1 MPRCAGVWKGHMAKS
16 VLKEKNRLTAIGEA
30 PDNGGALIIDMS
42 KPYIA
47 TVAIEG
53 VADILFHRWSNEDVK
68 AKGEAAKGS
77 KAKKFDNLQEYVYR
91 CDDGTIAIPGEYLRG
106 ALVGASKF
114 RQDPRSPRKSMA
126 DLMKAA
132 VVSLTPLATLGVKD
146 WDYEDRRR
154 VTIQRNAITRCRP
167 AMKAG
172 WKCEFDLLCNLPE
185 YVSPAILN
193 EVIQAAGRLIG
204 LADFRPTYGRFQVT
218 RFSVRQD

>member
-1 MPRCAGVWKGHMAKS
+1 MVRYGKVHMSVKAAKA
-16 VLKEKNRLTAIGEA
+16 VNRLTAIGEA
-30 PDNGGALIIDMS
+30 PGNGGALIIDMS

-68 AKGEAAKGS
+68 AKGDAAKGS
-77 KAKKFDNLQEYVYR
+77 EAKKFDNLQEYVYR
-91 CDDGTIAIPGEYLRG
+91 CDDGTLAIPGEYLRG
-106 ALVGASKF
+106 AIVGASKF

-132 VVSLTPLATLGVKD
+132 VVSLTPLATLGAKD

-185 YVSPAILN
+185 YVSPSVLN
-193 EVIQAAGRLIG
+193 EIIQQAGRLIG
-204 LADFRPTYGRFQVT
+204 LADFRPTYGRFQVVG
-218 RFSVRQD
+218 FSVRQD